1 MKKEEKLSKKIFFI
15 GAIVIGIILL
25 VSIFSSLVRINN
37 LKEEMNNIKDIYED
51 EIDSLKTMQK
61 EKIAGMSAID
71 YSPTLSEVKE
81 VIKNNKIENMEYD
94 DEAFNCVEFSNNL
107 VKAFQE
113 AKIYSCV
120 TELWFEEGAHA
131 NVVVNT
137 SDRGII
143 YIEPQDDKI
152 IYNLEIGD
160 DYCDKVDWNCEQE
173 DWELTHIKHCYS

>member
-1 MKKEEKLSKKIFFI
+1 MNKTKNGII
-15 GAIVIGIILL
+15 IGISLVIIMILL
-25 VSIFSSLVRINN
+25 VSISSSLVRIYN
-37 LKEEMNNIKDIYED
+37 LKEKMNDIEDIYED
-51 EIDSLKTMQK
+51 EIDSLIKMQE

-81 VIKNNKIENMEYD
+81 VIKNNKIENIEYE
-94 DEAFNCVEFSNNL
+94 DETFSCVEFSNNL

-113 AKIYSCV
+113 AKIYACV

-137 SDRGII
+137 SDKGII
-143 YIEPQDDKI
+143 YIEPQDDTI

-160 DYCDKVDWNCEQE
+160 DYCDKIDWNCE
-173 DWELTHIKHCYS
+173 WELTHIKHCYS